1 MTTRPGILILS
12 VAALALSACNLKPPG
27 DDTGTTD
34 TSGGAIAELQ
44 TAGHEDGT
52 EVHLSGVI
60 VTTPF
65 TLEGKGF
72 WIQDPGGGDYSGI
85 YVYLAAGSEGL
96 YLAVGDEIDIS
107 ATISEFYELTELT
120 VVDNSSIT
128 VTGQG
133 EVTADAV
140 DHTAVADWEVYE
152 GNLITISEV
161 EVTGCIDFGEAPVS
175 DDLSIGDD
183 IFDFESEAGA
193 TYTSVTGVVNYS
205 YEEWK
210 IYPRTADDL
219 QGYVAGTGTAGTTV
233 SELQQGTG
241 TGCTLEEVVV
251 TAGATAYGNGFFV
264 ADQAASTS
272 AYNGIYVYVG
282 SAGVDEAI
290 VPGVTVTMSGSVV
303 EYDGENDGEGDGI
316 AITEFMPDEIT
327 VVGTAD
333 VPTPV
338 ALSSA
343 PADWAP
349 YDGVLLTLE
358 GVEVTNDDAGYGE
371 AETDWD
377 INIDD
382 LFFVFSSTTGTTYDL
397 TGVVNEFYDWKVAP
411 RSQGD
416 LAAK

>member
-1 MTTRPGILILS
+1 MTTRPGMLILS
-12 VAALALSACNLKPPG
+12 VGALALVACNLTPSG

-34 TSGGAIAELQ
+34 TTAGDIAALQ
-44 TAGHEDGT
+44 TGGLADGT

-85 YVYLAAGSEGL
+85 YVYLPAGSEGL

-107 ATISEFYELTELT
+107 ATISEFYGLTELT

-152 GNLITISEV
+152 GNLITVSDV
-161 EVTGCIDFGEAPVS
+161 EVTGCLDHGEAPIG
-175 DDLSIGDD
+175 DELSIGDD
-183 IFDFESEAGA
+183 IYDFESEAGA
-193 TYTSVTGVVNYS
+193 TYTSVTGVVTYS

-219 QGYVAGTGTAGTTV
+219 QGYVAGTGSAVTTV

-251 TAGATAYGNGFFV
+251 TAGATSYGKGFFV
-264 ADQAASTS
+264 ADQAATTE

-282 SAGVDEAI
+282 SAGVDAAI
-290 VPGVTVTMSGSVV
+290 VPGVTLTMTGSVV
-303 EYDGENDGEGDGI
+303 EYDPENEGAGDGI
-316 AITEFMPDEIT
+316 SITEFMPDELT

-333 VPTPV
+333 VPEPV
-338 ALSSA
+338 ALTSA

-358 GVEVTNDDAGYGE
+358 GIEVTNDDAGYGE
-371 AETDWD
+371 AETDWG

-382 LFFVFSSTTGTTYDL
+382 LFFEFSSTTGTTYDL
-397 TGVVNEFYDWKVAP
+397 TGVINEFYAWKVAP

-416 LAAK
+416 RAAR